1 MDFNLWLT
9 MLFMAVII
17 SVSPGAGAIT
27 TMDNGLN
34 YGFKRSYAA
43 ILGLQVGLL
52 AQILIVAIGL
62 GGILA
67 TSKTLYEIVKWIGV
81 LYLIYLGI
89 MKFRDSGSLF
99 KKSKIAKQYSFKRS
113 FIQAVF
119 INLTNPKATV
129 FLIAFMPQFLR
140 PDRPQLIQMVII
152 CVTLLAV
159 DMVVMSG
166 YSSLAQVMKRWV
178 NNPKIVKTQNYVTGS
193 LLIIVALLL
202 AFSQNTVTKSN

>member
-1 MDFNLWLT
+1 MELHVWIT
-9 MLFMAVII
+9 MLIASIII

-52 AQILIVAIGL
+52 SQILIVAIGL

-67 TSKTLYEIVKWIGV
+67 TSKTLYEIIKWVGV

-89 MKFRDSGSLF
+89 MKFRDSDSFF
-99 KKSKIAKQYSFKRS
+99 KSSKTKKDFNFKRT
-113 FIQAVF
+113 FLQATL

-129 FLIAFMPQFLR
+129 FLIAFMPQFLD
-140 PDRPQLIQMVII
+140 PNKPKLIQMIII
-152 CVTLLAV
+152 CLTLLMV
-159 DMVVMSG
+159 DMIVMSG

-178 NNPKIVKTQNYVTGS
+178 NNPKIIRTQNRITGV
-193 LLIIVALLL
+193 LLIIVAFFL
-202 AFSQNTVTKSN
+202 AFSQNATQK